1 MSQHDY
7 LRERWAQHAVKNNLS
22 KYDDAQ
28 AKDASATVVDM
39 LTEMFPEHSFEVKA
53 NLTFNQIE
61 KYTGRDFNINY
72 DYSRRKIAPDGGVI
86 WMDEKYPILISEMKR
101 QGTNE
106 ERIKEAEKHYCEL
119 RDQFVKD
126 YGSFHMT
133 FTDTGSFFFDPFRF
147 TIL

>member
-61 KYTGRDFNINY
+61 KYTGRDF
-72 DYSRRKIAPDGGVI
+72 
-86 WMDEKYPILISEMKR
+86 KYLLQWITQLSYKK
-101 QGTNE
+101 GW
-106 ERIKEAEKHYCEL
+106 
-119 RDQFVKD
+119 V
-126 YGSFHMT
+126 
-133 FTDTGSFFFDPFRF
+133 
-147 TIL
+147 